1 MPEKSLQRAFV
12 NSKEGLPLQTSR
24 KGASATQMK
33 KKRVQ
38 PRTLKFDIKFRVNN
52 TNYEIGFTYNLQE
65 DNPEK
70 IANEMKTMLQLP
82 EEKINAI
89 RHQIEKLVSQS

>member
-12 NSKEGLPLQTSR
+12 NSKECLPLQASR

-33 KKRVQ
+33 KRRVQ

-89 RHQIEKLVSQS
+89 RY

>member
-1 MPEKSLQRAFV
+1 
-12 NSKEGLPLQTSR
+12 
-24 KGASATQMK
+24 MK

-89 RHQIEKLVSQS
+89 RN